1 MSTASEMGRIPA
13 FWRRRCIQIGERAS
27 GWRPVTVRA
36 VNRSQPIGSEILT
49 G

>member
-1 MSTASEMGRIPA
+1 MSTASEIGHIPA

-27 GWRPVTVRA
+27 GCRPVTVRA
-36 VNRSQPIGSEILT
+36 VKRSQPIGSEIWT